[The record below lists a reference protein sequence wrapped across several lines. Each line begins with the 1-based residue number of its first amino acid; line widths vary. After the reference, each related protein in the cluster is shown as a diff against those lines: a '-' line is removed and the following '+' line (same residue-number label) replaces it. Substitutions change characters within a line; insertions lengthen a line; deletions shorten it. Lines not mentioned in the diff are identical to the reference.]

1 MPVVFTTMAGMVNMF
16 NPAVYSR
23 RLTLAREACKQQ
35 GIAAAIFATGPDFA
49 YFTGSWASSHERL
62 TALVVPAH
70 GRPFI
75 VVPATD
81 AGDLKLSAVP
91 ELDIE
96 VVTWRDGETP
106 SAYTVLAENIGRAE
120 THARVAISESL
131 DAGHVLEL
139 NEVLPQARWVS
150 AQKTLQSILTVK
162 DAAEIEQLAAAG
174 VAIDAVHARVPALLR
189 AGRTEAEVAEDIREL
204 ILREHS
210 EVDFIIVGSG
220 PNGAHPHHDYSD
232 RVLADGD
239 IVVVDIGGTYGA
251 GYHSD
256 CTRTY
261 RVGGVT
267 SPAQIPHAYTVLLEA
282 QAAAVDA
289 VRPGVTAASIDK
301 VARDVLAAAGYGEF
315 FTHRLGHGIGLS
327 THEQPF
333 IMPGNDIVLE
343 PGMAFSIEPGVY
355 FPDQWGARIEDIVVV
370 TEDGARR
377 LNNQPRELV

>member
-1 MPVVFTTMAGMVNMF
+1 MADMVNVF
-16 NPAVYSR
+16 DPAVYSR
-23 RLTLAREACKQQ
+23 RLTLTQEACKQQ

-49 YFTGSWASSHERL
+49 YFTDSWVSSHERL
-62 TALVVPAH
+62 TALAVPAH

-75 VVPATD
+75 VIPATD

-91 ELDIE
+91 QLEIDVL
-96 VVTWRDGETP
+96 TWRDGQTP
-106 SAYTVLAENIGRAE
+106 SVYAILADNIGKPE
-120 THARVAISESL
+120 GQMRVAISESL

-139 NEVLPQARWVS
+139 NEVMPQARWVS

-162 DAAEIEQLAAAG
+162 DEAEIEQLVAAG
-174 VAIDAVHARVPALLR
+174 AAIDAVHAQVPALLQ

-232 RVLADGD
+232 RVLENGD

-267 SPAQIPHAYTVLLEA
+267 NPAQIPNAYTVLLKA
-282 QAAAVDA
+282 QEAAVEA
-289 VRPGVTAASIDK
+289 VRPGVTAASIDE
-301 VARDVLAAAGYGEF
+301 VARDVLVEAGYGEF

-333 IMPGNDIVLE
+333 IMAGNDVVLE

-370 TEDGARR
+370 TEGGARR
-377 LNNQPRELV
+377 LNNQPRELI